1 MSSVTGIRPLIR
13 RLERMRERASRP
25 GPALADAGEH
35 IVASIQLNFD
45 VGGRPV
51 WRPLSP
57 NTRPRGGSILN
68 RSGDLRGSF
77 APHVMGKSVSVDS
90 DSVYG
95 PRQHY
100 GYGPAGKTGPGQ
112 VYTPARPFA
121 KLQDEDVPI
130 IGQAIGG
137 YIWG

>member
-13 RLERMRERASRP
+13 RLVRMRERASRP
-25 GPALADAGEH
+25 GPALADSGDL
-35 IVASIQLNFD
+35 IVGSIRRNFD
-45 VGGRPV
+45 VGGRPS
-51 WRPLSP
+51 WRGLSP

-77 APHVMGKSVSVDS
+77 EPHVKGKSVSADS

-100 GYGPAGKTGPGQ
+100 GYDPGGKTGPGQ

-121 KLQDEDVPI
+121 ELQAEDVPV
-130 IGQAIGG
+130 IGLTIGG